1 MRVPVAVWQPCEHC
15 YTLVTYLRT
24 YAMSTLTSQ
33 RRTVTSRH
41 ARYDDIDVYLTSTD
55 VTADVIT
62 RTFRIAKR
70 LQVPRAS
77 Q

>member
-1 MRVPVAVWQPCEHC
+1 
-15 YTLVTYLRT
+15 
-24 YAMSTLTSQ
+24 MSTLTSQ

-77 Q
+77 LN